1 MKRSIA
7 GVLIIEDAVDSADV
21 VKQVEQ
27 EVLACATD
35 GKLLKEN
42 QVSLK
47 ALKKAKINQEDMMK
61 VCDYAELKITDTGP
75 VTSNIV
81 L

>member
-1 MKRSIA
+1 MKRSID
-7 GVLIIEDAVDSADV
+7 GVLTIEDAVDSAEF

-35 GKLLKEN
+35 GKLLKEI

-47 ALKKAKINQEDMMK
+47 TLKKAKINQEDMMK
-61 VCDYAELKITDTGP
+61 VCNYVELKITDTGV
-75 VTSNIV
+75 VTSSIN